1 MTEHATLVASATA
14 SFLAPSEHGTRINE
28 PGHNP
33 TPLLIRRF
41 VELLES
47 YSQIT
52 HLQHEYF
59 AECAANIPSETEL
72 GYLPL
77 AIDDT
82 TYLTVNNNG
91 SYVPPP
97 LQDPEPSRPADA
109 NSAAAILNHQ
119 ESHRLW
125 KDTKMKSCCVCFGV
139 VHILGF
145 LNFVLMLLYE
155 YHHPVKT
162 IDPGEYS

>member
-1 MTEHATLVASATA
+1 MTDHATLAASATA
-14 SFLAPSEHGTRINE
+14 SFLATPEHGTRIDE

-52 HLQHEYF
+52 HLQQEYF

-77 AIDDT
+77 AIDDS

-91 SYVPPP
+91 SYVTPP
-97 LQDPEPSRPADA
+97 LQDPEPSRLADA
-109 NSAAAILNHQ
+109 KSAAAILNHQ

-125 KDTKMKSCCVCFGV
+125 KDTKLKGFCVCFG
-139 VHILGF
+139 ILYF
-145 LNFVLMLLYE
+145 LSFLLMLLGDTFV
-155 YHHPVKT
+155 PKT
-162 IDPGEYS
+162 LFRWSF